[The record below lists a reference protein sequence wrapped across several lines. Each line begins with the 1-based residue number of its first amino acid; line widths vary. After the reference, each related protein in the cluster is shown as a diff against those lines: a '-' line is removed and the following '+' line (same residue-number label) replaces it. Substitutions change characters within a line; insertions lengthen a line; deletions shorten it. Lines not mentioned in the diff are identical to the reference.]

1 MNRREFL
8 GWIGVGTLA
17 SSLPVAI
24 AACTP
29 NGGQSAASG
38 PLTVGTVA
46 DLEQKGQLVTG
57 EGAGKVLVVRNPA
70 NPDQLVAVN
79 PVCTHKGCDVE
90 WQVGESAFVC
100 PCHGATFGP
109 DGAVVKGPAETPI
122 RAYPVRVDGE
132 SIIVES

>member
-29 NGGQSAASG
+29 GGEQSSISG
-38 PLTVGTVA
+38 PLTVGTLA
-46 DLEQKGQLVTG
+46 DLDQKGQLVTG

-70 NPDQLVAVN
+70 QTDQLVAVN

-90 WQVGESAFVC
+90 WKADQSAFVC
-100 PCHGATFGP
+100 PCHGATFST

-122 RAYPVRVDGE
+122 RAYAVKVDGD
-132 SIIVES
+132 SVIVEN